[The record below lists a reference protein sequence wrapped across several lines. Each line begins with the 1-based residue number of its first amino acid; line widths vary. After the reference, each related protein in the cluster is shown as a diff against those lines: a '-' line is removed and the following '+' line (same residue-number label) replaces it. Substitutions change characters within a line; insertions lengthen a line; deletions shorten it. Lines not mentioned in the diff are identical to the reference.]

1 MKLQILGA
9 CGTFMGGLAQLAQ
22 AMGHTVTGVDQQVY
36 PPMSEQLQQAGIRLL
51 SGYREGHL
59 DPEADQVIVGNA
71 LSRGNPMVEALLR
84 RHQPYT
90 SGPQWL
96 GEQLLRQRQTLAVAG
111 THGKTTTSS
120 LLAWILEQAGQQP
133 GFLIGGVPENF
144 SVSARL
150 GKGAAFVIE
159 ADEYDTAFFD
169 KRSKFV
175 HYHPDIVVLNNL
187 EFDHADIFAD
197 LAAIQR
203 QFHHLVRIVPDN
215 GLLLVNADDEA
226 LRQVLEMGCW
236 TPVQR
241 FGLNPEPQPDWLAR
255 PESPD
260 GSRFSLHFRGEQ
272 WPVAWSMTGL
282 HNVSNATAAVA
293 AAHAAGVPVEQAVA
307 ALESFAGVRRR
318 MSCLLDA
325 DIEVYEDFAHHP
337 TAIRTTLEGL
347 RARYRNRRILAI
359 LEPRSNSMRAGAHTP
374 QIAPAL
380 TAADRVWLYTPP
392 GVNWDPLTVIDS
404 LHQPGS
410 HAAHPE
416 ALIQA
421 LLEHTR
427 PGDVLLFM
435 SNGSFDAIP
444 ARFVQAYSARE
455 SDQSGT

>member
-22 AMGHTVTGVDQQVY
+22 AMGHAVTGVDQQVY

-51 SGYREGHL
+51 SGYRESHL
-59 DPEADQVIVGNA
+59 DPEADQIIVGNA

-84 RHQPYT
+84 RQQAYT

-96 GEQLLRQRQTLAVAG
+96 GEQLLRRRQTLAVAG

-120 LLAWILEQAGQQP
+120 LLAWILEQAGQEP

-144 SVSARL
+144 AVSARL
-150 GKGAAFVIE
+150 GTGRAFVIE
-159 ADEYDTAFFD
+159 ADEYDSAFFD

-187 EFDHADIFAD
+187 EFDHADIFDD

-226 LRQVLEMGCW
+226 LSAVLEMGCW
-236 TPVQR
+236 TPIER
-241 FGLNPEPQPDWLAR
+241 FGMNPERQPDWLAR
-255 PESPD
+255 PERAD
-260 GSRFSLHFRGEQ
+260 GSRFSLHYRGEQ
-272 WPVAWSMTGL
+272 WAVQWSMTGL
-282 HNVSNATAAVA
+282 HNVCNATAAVA
-293 AAHAAGVPVEQAVA
+293 AAHAAGVPVAQAVA
-307 ALESFAGVRRR
+307 ALASFAGVRRR
-318 MSCLLDA
+318 MTRLLDA

-392 GVNWDPLTVIDS
+392 GVNWDPLSVIDS

-416 ALIQA
+416 TLIQA
-421 LLEHTR
+421 LLEAVQ
-427 PGDVLLFM
+427 PGDILLFM

-444 ARFVQAYSARE
+444 ARFVQAYTGKAR
-455 SDQSGT
+455 DQSG

>member
-22 AMGHTVTGVDQQVY
+22 ALGHSVTGVDQQVY

-59 DPEADQVIVGNA
+59 DPEAEQVIVGNA

-84 RHQPYT
+84 RRQPYT

-96 GEQLLRQRQTLAVAG
+96 GEHLLRQRLTLAVAG

-120 LLAWILEQAGQQP
+120 LLAWILEQAGQRP

-144 SVSARL
+144 AVSARL
-150 GKGAAFVIE
+150 GEGKAFVIE

-187 EFDHADIFAD
+187 EFDHADIFDD

-215 GLLLVNADDEA
+215 GLLLVSADDEA
-226 LRQVLEMGCW
+226 LQTVLEMGCW

-241 FGLNPEPQPDWLAR
+241 FGLNPQQQPDWLAL

-260 GSRFSLHFRGEQ
+260 GSRFTLHYRGEQ
-272 WPVAWSMTGL
+272 WPVEWAMTGL

-293 AAHAAGVPVEQAVA
+293 AAHAAGVPVAQAVT
-307 ALESFAGVRRR
+307 ALASFTGVRRR
-318 MSCLLDA
+318 MTRLLDGE
-325 DIEVYEDFAHHP
+325 IQVYEDFAHHP

-416 ALIQA
+416 TLIQA
-421 LLEHTR
+421 LLDAVQ

-444 ARFVQAYSARE
+444 ARFVQAYRARE
-455 SDQSGT
+455 SDHNGS